1 MPRSDKEL
9 RRYSCLFV
17 NTIKRSVSMLMSW
30 KLCFE
35 TDPWT
40 TDPRAKSVNFK
51 SHLWALSKL
60 RPNWKRGQTVNDG
73 RWLLIV
79 DGAKPSHGVYPPA
92 LEPVQC
98 QHALIYLTLKPQWF
112 SFWSYAYKLINFWRK
127 KKGSIF
133 CSLLKQKIQ
142 VLVFIH
148 QHRTQSNV
156 ITPSYI
162 RLWNLTGS
170 VPFWS
175 FITLGS

>member
-17 NTIKRSVSMLMSW
+17 NTTKRSVSMLMSW

-73 RWLLIV
+73 RWLLM
-79 DGAKPSHGVYPPA
+79 GQNQAM
-92 LEPVQC
+92 
-98 QHALIYLTLKPQWF
+98 
-112 SFWSYAYKLINFWRK
+112 
-127 KKGSIF
+127 
-133 CSLLKQKIQ
+133 
-142 VLVFIH
+142 VFIH
-148 QHRTQSNV
+148 QHWSQSNV
-156 ITPSYI
+156 NTPSFI
-162 RLWNLTGS
+162 WLWNHNGS
-170 VPFWS
+170 HFDRMHTSWLISGGRKKVPYFVHCWS
-175 FITLGS
+175 KKYKYWCLSTSIGPSPM